1 MADYAPMAADEHQL
15 VQLKDGTTVKFPKN
29 PTEADWKVLEELEGT
44 SKEQSFVGK
53 AKDWLTE
60 NTPDSVKNA
69 GSSVVKGITA
79 LPSLVLEATDAITP
93 VSIKDKFRASAISDK
108 QAQLKKPNDPLAE
121 WLFGEGYG
129 AQQKEKIKASLQELQ
144 QGKARPSLS
153 QIVGKDLY
161 QPKTTAEKYI
171 DQGIQGAVSGGRN
184 YIVGALAG
192 LGGEAGGQMSRTEAD
207 PDGSP
212 IARIIG
218 SLATGGGAALLNTM
232 GGTKADLAKK
242 LVETLLPDDVQ
253 KSAAAM
259 RTGAKEGLP
268 LTLNNSLPDNADLA
282 SMAKY
287 LASHETGKNVKRTI
301 SNQPA
306 NVRGGTAER
315 IANLPGQAKSGLL
328 TANDLKSEVTDA
340 FQALKQERSALVD
353 PLYAQAGD
361 LGQVTTENISK
372 KIKELLKQPGL
383 DIDAGTKLK
392 MLDAELTAS
401 SLNGKPRTHA
411 LDIKAAI
418 DDLANNSALQG
429 QNPLAPKTT
438 GALKNAKK
446 ELFAELE
453 RNATNLG
460 DDSLTQANAA
470 YSQFTKDK
478 INPFKE
484 SISGKILGPQGAIEG
499 KNASEGTARA
509 LFKSEDPNALGSDI
523 LTLNKDLA
531 KTAPTAIT
539 DVFKTH
545 LSKTMADI
553 PADANPAT
561 FLRDKLWG
569 SAGNR
574 AATER
579 GLQVMEES
587 QNLPAGTLS
596 VGFKRWL
603 SLVDKVAKSDVKE
616 VGKTI
621 GELEVTGQANSLSRG
636 LGLMTIAP
644 LAGPRDSVNKLYLH
658 SALRDIDK
666 LFVEPEG
673 LQMLVEL
680 SKKATTDKVARGMV
694 ATMLNTGREARKL
707 KEDQDALEQAKRDA
721 AAIAAAQQE

>member
-1 MADYAPMAADEHQL
+1 MDGDTQL
-15 VQLKDGTTVKFPKN
+15 VKLKDGTTIRFPKN
-29 PTEADWKVLEELEGT
+29 PTAADWKVLEELEGT

-53 AKDWLTE
+53 AADWLSE
-60 NTPDSVKNA
+60 NTPDSVKNI
-69 GSSVVKGITA
+69 GSAAVKGVTA

-93 VSIKDKFRASAISDK
+93 ASVKDKFRASAISDK

-153 QIVGKDLY
+153 QIVGKGLY
-161 QPKTTAEKYI
+161 QPKTDPEKYI
-171 DQGIQGAVSGGRN
+171 DQGIQGAVGGGRN
-184 YIVGALAG
+184 YIIGALAG
-192 LGGEAGGQMSRTEAD
+192 LGGEAGGQMTRTAAD

-212 IARIIG
+212 IARIVG
-218 SLATGGGAALLNTM
+218 ALLTGGGASLLNTM

-242 LVETLLPDDVQ
+242 LVETLAPGDVQ
-253 KSAAAM
+253 KSAAVMKA
-259 RTGAKEGLP
+259 GLKEGLP
-268 LTLNNSLPDNADLA
+268 LTLNSSLPDNADLA

-287 LASHETGKNVKRTI
+287 LASHETGKNVKRTL

-306 NVRGGTAER
+306 NIRGGTAER
-315 IANLPGQAKSGLL
+315 IAELPGQVKSGLL

-340 FQALKQERSALVD
+340 FRVLKQERSALVD

-361 LGQVTTENISK
+361 LGRVTTENISK
-372 KIKELLKQPGL
+372 KIQELLKQPGL

-453 RNATNLG
+453 RNAINLG
-460 DDSLTQANAA
+460 DDSLTRANAA
-470 YSQFTKDK
+470 YAQFTKDK

-499 KNASEGTARA
+499 KNASEGPARA

-531 KTAPTAIT
+531 KVAPNAVT

-561 FLRDKLWG
+561 FLRNKLWG

-587 QNLPAGTLS
+587 QNLPAGSLS

-603 SLVDKVAKSDVKE
+603 DLVDKVAKSEVKE
-616 VGKTI
+616 IGKNAE
-621 GELEVTGQANSLSRG
+621 ELTTTGQSNLVSRV
-636 LGLMTIAP
+636 LGFGTIAP
-644 LAGPRDSVNKLYLH
+644 LAGPRDSINKLYLN

-680 SKKATTDKVARGMV
+680 SKKATTDKVARGLV
-694 ATMLNTGREARKL
+694 ATSLQVGREAGKAR
-707 KEDQDALEQAKRDA
+707 EDYEATIQAKKDA
-721 AAIAAAQQE
+721 AAAAGRQ

>member
-1 MADYAPMAADEHQL
+1 MDDQL
-15 VQLKDGTTVKFPKN
+15 VKLKDGTIVRFPKN
-29 PTEADWKVLEELEGT
+29 PTEADWKMLEELEGT
-44 SKEQSFVGK
+44 SKEQGMLSK

-60 NTPDSVKNA
+60 KTPDLLKLA
-69 GSSVVKGITA
+69 GTSAVKGAATLPA
-79 LPSLVLEATDAITP
+79 LAADALNTDMPDREKMRLQDLRGLQKSKLPSWMGGFSEKDAAELARLESGGKIAPTEIPANF
-93 VSIKDKFRASAISDK
+93 SKELSKFGY
-108 QAQLKKPNDPLAE
+108 KPKNT
-121 WLFGEGYG
+121 F
-129 AQQKEKIKASLQELQ
+129 
-144 QGKARPSLS
+144 
-153 QIVGKDLY
+153 
-161 QPKTTAEKYI
+161 EKYL
-171 DQGIQGAVSGGRN
+171 DQGIQGAASSGRN

-192 LGGEAGGQMSRTEAD
+192 LGGEAGGQMSKTEAD

-212 IARIIG
+212 IARIVG
-218 SLATGGGAALLNTM
+218 ALATGGGAALLNTM

-242 LVETLLPDDVQ
+242 LVETLLPNDVQ
-253 KSAAAM
+253 KSVATM
-259 RTGAKEGLP
+259 RAGVKEGLP

-287 LASHETGKNVKRTI
+287 LASHETGENVKRTI
-301 SNQPA
+301 GNQPA
-306 NVRGGTAER
+306 NIRGGTAER
-315 IANLPGQAKSGLL
+315 IAELPGQAKSGLL

-340 FQALKQERSALVD
+340 FRALKQERSALVD

-361 LGQVTTENISK
+361 LGQVTTQNISK

-383 DIDAGTKLK
+383 DIDAGMKLK
-392 MLDAELTAS
+392 MLDAELKAS
-401 SLNGKPRTHA
+401 SVSGKPRTHA

-418 DDLANNSALQG
+418 DDLANNSALLG

-453 RNATNLG
+453 QNASNLG
-460 DDSLTQANAA
+460 QDSLKQANAV

-484 SISGKILGPQGAIEG
+484 SISGKILGPQGAVEG
-499 KNASEGTARA
+499 KNATEGAA
-509 LFKSEDPNALGSDI
+509 KSLFKSEDPLAMGSDI

-531 KTAPTAIT
+531 KTAPSAVT

-561 FLRDKLWG
+561 FLRNKLWG

-574 AATER
+574 NATEK

-596 VGFKRWL
+596 TGFKRWL
-603 SLVDKVAKSDVKE
+603 DLVDKVAKSDIKE
-616 VGKTI
+616 VGKTAA
-621 GELEVTGQANSLSRG
+621 ELEVTGQANALSRG
-636 LGLMTIAP
+636 LGFMTIAP

-694 ATMLNTGREARKL
+694 ATMLNAGREARKL

-721 AAIAAAQQE
+721 AAAAQQE

>member
-1 MADYAPMAADEHQL
+1 MADYDPMAADDHQL

-44 SKEQSFVGK
+44 SKEQGLLSK

-60 NTPDSVKNA
+60 KTPDLLKLTGTSA
-69 GSSVVKGITA
+69 VKGAATLPA
-79 LPSLVLEATDAITP
+79 LAADVLNTDMPDREKMRLQDLRGLQKSKLPAWMGGF
-93 VSIKDKFRASAISDK
+93 SEKDAAELARLESGGKIASTEIPANFSKELSKFGY
-108 QAQLKKPNDPLAE
+108 KPKNT
-121 WLFGEGYG
+121 F
-129 AQQKEKIKASLQELQ
+129 
-144 QGKARPSLS
+144 
-153 QIVGKDLY
+153 
-161 QPKTTAEKYI
+161 EKYL
-171 DQGIQGAVSGGRN
+171 DQGIQGAASGGRN

-212 IARIIG
+212 IARIVG

-253 KSAAAM
+253 KSVAAM
-259 RTGAKEGLP
+259 RTGVKEGLP

-301 SNQPA
+301 GNQPA
-306 NVRGGTAER
+306 NIRGGTAER
-315 IANLPGQAKSGLL
+315 IAELPGQAKSGLL

-340 FQALKQERSALVD
+340 FRALKQERSALVD

-361 LGQVTTENISK
+361 LGQVTTQNISK

-383 DIDAGTKLK
+383 DIDAGMKLK
-392 MLDAELTAS
+392 MLDAELKAS
-401 SLNGKPRTHA
+401 SVSGKPRTHA

-418 DDLANNSALQG
+418 DDLANNSALLG

-453 RNATNLG
+453 QNASNLG
-460 DDSLTQANAA
+460 QDSLKQANAV

-484 SISGKILGPQGAIEG
+484 SISGKILGPQGAVEG
-499 KNASEGTARA
+499 KNATEGAA
-509 LFKSEDPNALGSDI
+509 KSLFKSEDPLAMGSDI

-531 KTAPTAIT
+531 KTAPSAVTN
-539 DVFKTH
+539 VFKTH

-553 PADANPAT
+553 PAEANPAT
-561 FLRDKLWG
+561 FLRNKLWG

-574 AATER
+574 NATEK

-596 VGFKRWL
+596 TGFKRWL
-603 SLVDKVAKSDVKE
+603 DLVDKVAKSDIKE
-616 VGKTI
+616 VGKTTA
-621 GELEVTGQANSLSRG
+621 ELEATGQANALSRG
-636 LGLMTIAP
+636 LGFMTIAP

-721 AAIAAAQQE
+721 AAAAQQE

>member
-1 MADYAPMAADEHQL
+1 MADYDPMAADDHQL

-44 SKEQSFVGK
+44 SKEQGLLSK

-60 NTPDSVKNA
+60 KTPDLLKLTGTSA
-69 GSSVVKGITA
+69 VKGAATLPA
-79 LPSLVLEATDAITP
+79 LAADVLNTDMPDREKMRLQDLRGLQKSKLPAWMGGF
-93 VSIKDKFRASAISDK
+93 SEKDAAELARLESGGKIASTEIPANFSKELSKFGY
-108 QAQLKKPNDPLAE
+108 KPKNT
-121 WLFGEGYG
+121 F
-129 AQQKEKIKASLQELQ
+129 
-144 QGKARPSLS
+144 
-153 QIVGKDLY
+153 
-161 QPKTTAEKYI
+161 EKYL
-171 DQGIQGAVSGGRN
+171 DQGIQGAASGGRN

-192 LGGEAGGQMSRTEAD
+192 LGGEAGGQMSKTEAD

-212 IARIIG
+212 IARIVS

-253 KSAAAM
+253 KSVAAM
-259 RTGAKEGLP
+259 RTGVKEGLP

-301 SNQPA
+301 GNQPA
-306 NVRGGTAER
+306 NVRGGTMER
-315 IANLPGQAKSGLL
+315 IHGSTETPGLPGQAKSGLL
-328 TANDLKSEVTDA
+328 TANDLKSQVSA
-340 FQALKQERSALVD
+340 AYQALKHERSALVD
-353 PLYAQAGD
+353 PLYDQAGE
-361 LGQVTTENISK
+361 LGQHTTNK
-372 KIKELLKQPGL
+372 LVQKIDELLNAPGV
-383 DIDAGTKLK
+383 DIEAANKLK
-392 MLDAELTAS
+392 TLSAELSDS
-401 SLNGKPRTHA
+401 SVKPGTMRTHA
-411 LDIKAAI
+411 ADIKAALGA
-418 DDLANNSALQG
+418 LADSAKLQG
-429 QNPLAPKTT
+429 LNPLSPMTT
-438 GALKNAKK
+438 GALKNAKR
-446 ELFAELE
+446 ELFEVFRQSADELGVPE
-453 RNATNLG
+453 
-460 DDSLTQANAA
+460 LTMADRA
-470 YSQFTKDK
+470 YKQFTKEK
-478 INPFKE
+478 MIPFKE
-484 SISGKILGPQGAIEG
+484 SISGKILGAQGAVEG
-499 KNASEGTARA
+499 KNATEGSAKG
-509 LFKSEDPNALGSDI
+509 LFKSEDPLAIGSDI

-531 KTAPTAIT
+531 KTAPSAVT

-574 AATER
+574 NATEK

-596 VGFKRWL
+596 TGFKRWL
-603 SLVDKVAKSDVKE
+603 DLVDKVAKSDVKE
-616 VGKTI
+616 VGKTTA
-621 GELEVTGQANSLSRG
+621 ELEATGQSNALSRG

-707 KEDQDALEQAKRDA
+707 KEGQDALEQAKRDA
-721 AAIAAAQQE
+721 AAAAQQE